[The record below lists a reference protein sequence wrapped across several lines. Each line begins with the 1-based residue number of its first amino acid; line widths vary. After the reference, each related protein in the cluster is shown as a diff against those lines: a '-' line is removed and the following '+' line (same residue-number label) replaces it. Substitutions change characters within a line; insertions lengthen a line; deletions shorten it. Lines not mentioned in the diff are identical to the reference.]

1 MKYSAGRGPGGF
13 SDELRRAIDRSG
25 RSLASISAELA
36 AVDVRVSPASLSAWQ
51 RGHYEPVPDRRVH
64 ALERVLGLR
73 GGWLALRLATGRP
86 PAARPGPD
94 PCDTDRLQAELTTLA
109 TPTLLSDYVII
120 AIHDDVH
127 VGEDHR
133 MAITVRQTVRAVR
146 RGVDSA
152 WCFYSPDAAGADFVI
167 GSAAN
172 CRIGRRVRL
181 AGGRLATELLFDR
194 RLARG
199 EAHRYKFH
207 VRQLPGGAA
216 DLLYRRTISTHT
228 VEKLRIRAVFARRPR
243 AAWVCH
249 WPVPEDPASQHPAA
263 VDEATV
269 TLARASPAPATY
281 GIRWSY

>member
-1 MKYSAGRGPGGF
+1 MLETSRSAGF
-13 SDELRRAIDRSG
+13 SDELRRAIAGSG

-36 AVDVRVSPASLSAWQ
+36 AVDARVSPASLSAWQ
-51 RGHYEPVPDRRVH
+51 RGHYEPAPDWRVH

-73 GGWLALRLATGRP
+73 AGWLALRLATGRP
-86 PAARPGPD
+86 PVARPEPGPAD
-94 PCDTDRLQAELTTLA
+94 ADGLQAELTTLA
-109 TPTLLSDYVII
+109 TVTLLSDYVII

-146 RGVDSA
+146 PGVDSA
-152 WCFYSPDAAGADFVI
+152 WCLYSPDVAGADFVI
-167 GSAAN
+167 GSDAN
-172 CRIGRRVRL
+172 CRIGRRLRL
-181 AGGRLATELLFDR
+181 AGGRLATELFDR

-199 EAHRYKFH
+199 EAHTYKFH
-207 VRQLPGGAA
+207 VRQLPGGAP

-249 WPVPEDPASQHPAA
+249 WPAPQDPARQHPAA

-269 TLARASPAPATY
+269 TVAQTGPAPATY